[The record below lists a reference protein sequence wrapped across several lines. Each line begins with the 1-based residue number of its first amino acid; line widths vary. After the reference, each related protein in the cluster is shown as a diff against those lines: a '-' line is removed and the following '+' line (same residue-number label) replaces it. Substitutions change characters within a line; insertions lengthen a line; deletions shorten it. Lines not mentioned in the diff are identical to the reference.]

1 MSVSFEEYLARSE
14 AYMAV
19 VREAGDLPWF
29 EDTDRKAKVAAR
41 LGLPEDTDPMDLRRA
56 LWQRRNR

>member
-1 MSVSFEEYLARSE
+1 
-14 AYMAV
+14 MAV